1 MLVTFSPSLSA
12 KIQPDTISANATAV
26 IRSSREN
33 GPNAARALR
42 AATGA
47 SGVSPTRGGNS
58 RAITQGK
65 ARIAV
70 SAGTQEATNHFPKP
84 IWIPYSRTSCI
95 PIGFAE
101 VAVIQRADDT
111 ARLAMVQ
118 NIR

>member
-12 KIQPDTISANATAV
+12 KIQPDTISVNATAV
-26 IRSSREN
+26 IRSSRES
-33 GPNAARALR
+33 GPSVASALR

-47 SGVSPTRGGNS
+47 SGVSPTVGGNS
-58 RAITQGK
+58 RAINQGK
-65 ARIAV
+65 ARMAV

-84 IWIPYSRTSCI
+84 IWIPYCRATCI

-101 VAVIQRADDT
+101 VAVIHRADDT
-111 ARLAMVQ
+111 ARLAIVQ